1 MGGLRVN
8 AKVEPVG
15 FHLDTLKEGNVFLQA
30 RWLKCFELFCSVGF
44 LAKGFCT
51 CVSFASASKVVFCSS
66 LQGGSCVLADRRSP
80 IVTYFDV
87 K

>member
-8 AKVEPVG
+8 AKGEPVG

-30 RWLKCFELFCSVGF
+30 RWLKCFELSCSVGF

-51 CVSFASASKVVFCSS
+51 CVSFAPASKVDLVF
-66 LQGGSCVLADRRSP
+66 LQIEGRPLLP
-80 IVTYFDV
+80 TLM
-87 K
+87 

>member
-8 AKVEPVG
+8 AKGKPVG

-30 RWLKCFELFCSVGF
+30 RWLKCFERFFSVGF
-44 LAKGFCT
+44 LAKGFC
-51 CVSFASASKVVFCSS
+51 FAPASKVD
-66 LQGGSCVLADRRSP
+66 LCVLANRRSP

>member
-1 MGGLRVN
+1 MGGLRVK
-8 AKVEPVG
+8 AKGEPVG

-30 RWLKCFELFCSVGF
+30 RWLKCFELSCSVGF

-51 CVSFASASKVVFCSS
+51 CVSFCSS

>member
-8 AKVEPVG
+8 AKGEPVG

-30 RWLKCFELFCSVGF
+30 RWLKCFERFCSVGF
-44 LAKGFCT
+44 LAKGFF
-51 CVSFASASKVVFCSS
+51 VRVFLLLKPPRWILCS
-66 LQGGSCVLADRRSP
+66 C
-80 IVTYFDV
+80 

>member
-8 AKVEPVG
+8 AKGKAVG

-30 RWLKCFELFCSVGF
+30 RWLKCFERFFSVGF
-44 LAKGFCT
+44 LAKGFCS
-51 CVSFASASKVVFCSS
+51 CVSFAPASKVD
-66 LQGGSCVLADRRSP
+66 LYVLANRRSP

>member
-1 MGGLRVN
+1 MGGLRVK
-8 AKVEPVG
+8 AKGEPVG

-51 CVSFASASKVVFCSS
+51 CVSFAPASKVDLVF
-66 LQGGSCVLADRRSP
+66 LQIEGRPLLP
-80 IVTYFDV
+80 TLM
-87 K
+87 